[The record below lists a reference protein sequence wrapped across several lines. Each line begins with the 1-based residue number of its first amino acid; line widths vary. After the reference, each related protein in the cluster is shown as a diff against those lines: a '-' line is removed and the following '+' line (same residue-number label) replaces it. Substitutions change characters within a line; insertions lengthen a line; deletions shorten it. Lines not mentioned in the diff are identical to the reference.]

1 MSIDEVGKTYGL
13 LTVLEHVGKAPNGR
27 AAFLCVC
34 ACGKTRITT
43 GKRLRQG
50 DTYACTHKG
59 HRNAELANLPRP
71 TSDPA

>member
-13 LTVLEHVGKAPNGR
+13 LTVVEHVGKAPNGR
-27 AAFLCVC
+27 AAFLFVC

-59 HRNAELANLPRP
+59 HRNGQLKNK
-71 TSDPA
+71 

>member
-1 MSIDEVGKTYGL
+1 MTIDEIGKKYGL
-13 LTVLEHVGKAPNGR
+13 LTVVEHVGKAPNGR

-50 DTYACTHKG
+50 DTYACTYKG
-59 HRNAELANLPRP
+59 HRNGQLKNK
-71 TSDPA
+71 